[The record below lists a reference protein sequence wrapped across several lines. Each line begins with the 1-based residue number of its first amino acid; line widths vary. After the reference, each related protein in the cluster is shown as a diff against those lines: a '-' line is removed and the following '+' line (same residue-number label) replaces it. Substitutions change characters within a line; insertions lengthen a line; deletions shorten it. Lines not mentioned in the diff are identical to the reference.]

1 MESQAGGYHIVDFH
15 SLDVFKINLSSKT
28 WWKRGL
34 TLLNPAAVV
43 LVGLRLLQVSGR
55 TLAVSMLEKGATP
68 YCTLCESVTC
78 WRRYSFMI
86 SQQNSMW
93 TRMSTIN
100 CGSVSLVSFRFAKA
114 VQSLEKG
121 TT

>member
-15 SLDVFKINLSSKT
+15 SLAVFKISLSSKT

-55 TLAVSMLEKGATP
+55 TLLCQCWEKKVLLPTV
-68 YCTLCESVTC
+68 LCVGLSPVGED
-78 WRRYSFMI
+78 I
-86 SQQNSMW
+86 PP
-93 TRMSTIN
+93 
-100 CGSVSLVSFRFAKA
+100 
-114 VQSLEKG
+114 
-121 TT
+121 